1 MVRWTVILH
10 ECFTFVV
17 NQLGGIERASPED
30 VFRLMKNQG
39 LTISDIELYLQE
51 YRTAMS
57 IDPGAPYQASAA
69 LRLEIDRQ
77 NEIDIDNNRASL
89 YTIWHAEETLR
100 TFRMNM
106 DISREKMR
114 RYLNRKKLSEERR
127 ALIMLLGQTPRPQM
141 F

>member
-39 LTISDIELYLQE
+39 LTISDIELYLQ
-51 YRTAMS
+51 
-57 IDPGAPYQASAA
+57 
-69 LRLEIDRQ
+69 
-77 NEIDIDNNRASL
+77 ASL

-127 ALIMLLGQTPRPQM
+127 ASTDHATGSDATTTDVLIEHFNDWVLIEPATSSTKM
-141 F
+141 